1 LTIGSARR
9 YNLIMGARA
18 WGAAGLVALSVVTR
32 SDPAFHASV
41 ADAVVAQAPSASTV
55 SSADLVY
62 VCPMDP
68 DVRAHAPG
76 TCRRCGMALV
86 AGIPDPVEFHLDVAL
101 FPPVPKPNQLAT
113 LQFSVRDPWKDR
125 PVTSFNVIH
134 EKLFH
139 AFVVSQDLQFFQ
151 HGHPEFVSDGIFQ
164 YPLTLPEPGMYRV
177 LGDFY
182 PAGATPQLT
191 TETVFVPGAASST
204 PPEIQR
210 DYAPKSDANMNVS
223 FTTIPDRPTAG
234 NRAQLRLTVGPVDG
248 FEKYLGAWAH
258 LLAASDDLIDMMHEH
273 PFFADGGPQLEFE
286 IVFPRPRTYRVW
298 IQMERNGVV
307 NTVHFD
313 VPVAAVSDNPQSE
326 QP

>member
-1 LTIGSARR
+1 
-9 YNLIMGARA
+9 MRA
-18 WGAAGLVALSVVTR
+18 KLWGAAGLVALSLMTR
-32 SDPAFHASV
+32 SDPAFHTRV
-41 ADAVVAQAPSASTV
+41 PPAVVAQTPSAPTASL
-55 SSADLVY
+55 ADLVY

-68 DVRAHAPG
+68 DVRAHTPG
-76 TCRRCGMALV
+76 NCRRCGMALV

-151 HGHPEFVSDGIFQ
+151 HGHPAFVADGTFQ
-164 YPLTLPEPGMYRV
+164 YPLTFPGPGMYRV

-191 TETVFVPGAASST
+191 TETVFVPGT
-204 PPEIQR
+204 PPPAPPHLGR
-210 DYAPKSDANMNVS
+210 DYSPKADANMDVS
-223 FTTIPDRPTAG
+223 FATIPEQPTAG
-234 NRAQLRLTVGPVDG
+234 NRAQLRLTVNPVSG
-248 FEKYLGAWAH
+248 FERYLGAWAH

-273 PFFADGGPQLEFE
+273 PFLADGGPQLEFE

-298 IQMERNGVV
+298 IQLQRNGVV

-313 VPVAAVSDNPQSE
+313 VPVTAVSD
-326 QP
+326 